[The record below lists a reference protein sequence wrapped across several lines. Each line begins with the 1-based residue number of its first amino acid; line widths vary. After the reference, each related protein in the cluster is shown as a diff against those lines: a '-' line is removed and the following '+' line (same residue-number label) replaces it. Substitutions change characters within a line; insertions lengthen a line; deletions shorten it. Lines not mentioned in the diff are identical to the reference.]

1 MFLLQGMGMILANL
15 LAIGIIVLVA
25 WFFLRRGPVT
35 ESKLRR
41 MVKADA
47 VPARDVLPCGGDL
60 GATGAL
66 LRALDLGGQ
75 PRDLIR
81 ALMVDWVQQKA
92 VFTRSSPKKKLR
104 SFGADVQLE
113 LYFPEE
119 SPALSGAAALLYDAV
134 RSWAEEDGS
143 LQQSELYQAARNDA
157 QRVDNIVLQLVHE
170 GRRSLRDKGGCAPES
185 KKSKF
190 GLSDDNRELYTPK
203 GIRLA
208 RETAAFVHFASS
220 DLCGQAAVLA
230 AAAGKIEQNDPAC
243 VLADAIFDGMTAGKQ
258 VSR

>member
-25 WFFLRRGPVT
+25 WLFLRRGPVT

-41 MVKADA
+41 MVKADSI
-47 VPARDVLPCGGDL
+47 PARDVLPCGGDL

-119 SPALSGAAALLYDAV
+119 SPALSGTAALLYDAV
-134 RSWAEEDGS
+134 RSWAEAEACS
-143 LQQSELYQAARNDA
+143 KANSIRP
-157 QRVDNIVLQLVHE
+157 HE
-170 GRRSLRDKGGCAPES
+170 MMHSVWITLC
-185 KKSKF
+185 F
-190 GLSDDNRELYTPK
+190 
-203 GIRLA
+203 
-208 RETAAFVHFASS
+208 SS
-220 DLCGQAAVLA
+220 STKAAAVCATRA
-230 AAAGKIEQNDPAC
+230 AVHPRPKNPSSAFQTTTANCTHPRAFALPGRPLPLCTSHRPTYADKPLFWPPQPEKSSRMTRPVCWQPRFAA
-243 VLADAIFDGMTAGKQ
+243 V
-258 VSR
+258 

>member
-1 MFLLQGMGMILANL
+1 MLFAQTLGMIAANL
-15 LAIGIIVLVA
+15 LAIGVIIAVA

-35 ESKLRR
+35 EAKLRR

-81 ALMVDWVQQKA
+81 ALMVDWTQQKA
-92 VFTRSSPKKKLR
+92 IFTRLSPKKKLR

-113 LYFPEE
+113 LSFPEE
-119 SPALSGAAALLYDAV
+119 CPELTGAAALLYDTI
-134 RSWAEEDGS
+134 RGWADADGT

-170 GRRSLRDKGGCAPES
+170 GRRSLRDKGGCAPEA

-190 GLSDDNRELYTPK
+190 GLSDENRELYTPK

-208 RETAAFVHFASS
+208 RDTAAFVHFASS
-220 DLCGQAAVLA
+220 DLRGQAAILA
-230 AAAGKIEQNDPAC
+230 AAAGKIEGNDPAC
-243 VLADAIFDGMTAGKQ
+243 VLADTIWDGMTAGKQ

>member
-41 MVKADA
+41 MVKADSI
-47 VPARDVLPCGGDL
+47 PARDVLPCGGDL

-113 LYFPEE
+113 LYFPKE
-119 SPALSGAAALLYDAV
+119 SPALSGAAALLYDTV

-143 LQQSELYQAARNDA
+143 LQQSELYQAARKDA
-157 QRVDNIVLQLVHE
+157 QRVDHIVLQLVHE
-170 GRRSLRDKGGCAPES
+170 GRRSLRDKGGCAPEAKNPS
-185 KKSKF
+185 SACQTTTANCTRPRAFALPGRPLPLCTSHRPTSADKPLF
-190 GLSDDNRELYTPK
+190 WPP
-203 GIRLA
+203 RLEKLD
-208 RETAAFVHFASS
+208 R
-220 DLCGQAAVLA
+220 
-230 AAAGKIEQNDPAC
+230 
-243 VLADAIFDGMTAGKQ
+243 MTRP
-258 VSR
+258 VC